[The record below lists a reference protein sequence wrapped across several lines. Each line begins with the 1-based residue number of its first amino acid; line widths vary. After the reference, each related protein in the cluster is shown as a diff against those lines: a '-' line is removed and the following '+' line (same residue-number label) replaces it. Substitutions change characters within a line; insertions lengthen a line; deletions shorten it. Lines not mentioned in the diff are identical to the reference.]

1 MHRVRAATALGPAR
15 PAYAAGF
22 RAATATVLPLVADT
36 LLGLGGATWMS
47 LGGFN
52 GALADKGGPY
62 RTRAGTMGVVTVCG
76 ALTVLAGTLASGH
89 LAVVIPLVFFVALAA
104 GLARAWGA
112 AGVSVAGGS
121 LSAFAIALAV
131 PALGASDAV
140 ARAGYTVVGGLV
152 AMSIALVVWPL
163 RPFRPVRLAVAE
175 GYRAL
180 ADYADDVARF
190 GRARD
195 SRRRAELPAGSATVR
210 AALETGRGVLAR
222 MRRGRPGSS
231 GREEHLIVLGA
242 AVDQLFGHLMAIG
255 ETVDTIADAER
266 IASADADV
274 ATALEGIGDTAR
286 ALAIAVEAEHD
297 APAVPVNW
305 SGDALRRRLVDLVAS
320 ADAMAHYQQTAA
332 ILDRAAQFAGVASA
346 TVAALDNGEPPPPE
360 ARGAATPAEP
370 VEDRVPSL
378 ELLRAVLTPDSLIFR
393 HALRLAVVTTIAVA
407 ITEILHLKRGYWL
420 TITVIVLL
428 QPYTGAT
435 THRALQRV
443 LGTVLGAILTALLG
457 AAFHDPRAIL
467 VLSFVFAAACVAL
480 LPVNYAAYSIFLTPT
495 FVLLAEASAGDWHLA
510 TTRVV
515 NTLLG
520 GGLALAGA
528 RLLWPSP
535 ETQRLPG
542 YMAAALRANRDYLRC
557 VTDLFDDLSPRAG
570 ERIRSARRQIG
581 LASVNAEESF
591 QRLLGEFAGPPA
603 ELSPVMTFLTYTRR
617 LATSIAAL
625 ALTRYSPT
633 DRANDTLGPFTERAT
648 TVLDDLA
655 LAATAGRRP
664 APLPILV
671 PVVQGGDAPPL
682 LGPRVDRL
690 ARQIRMLH
698 DAVDRW
704 TASDAGNPASR

>member
-1 MHRVRAATALGPAR
+1 
-15 PAYAAGF
+15 
-22 RAATATVLPLVADT
+22 
-36 LLGLGGATWMS
+36 
-47 LGGFN
+47 
-52 GALADKGGPY
+52 
-62 RTRAGTMGVVTVCG
+62 
-76 ALTVLAGTLASGH
+76 
-89 LAVVIPLVFFVALAA
+89 
-104 GLARAWGA
+104 
-112 AGVSVAGGS
+112 
-121 LSAFAIALAV
+121 
-131 PALGASDAV
+131 
-140 ARAGYTVVGGLV
+140 
-152 AMSIALVVWPL
+152 
-163 RPFRPVRLAVAE
+163 
-175 GYRAL
+175 
-180 ADYADDVARF
+180 
-190 GRARD
+190 
-195 SRRRAELPAGSATVR
+195 
-210 AALETGRGVLAR
+210 
-222 MRRGRPGSS
+222 
-231 GREEHLIVLGA
+231 
-242 AVDQLFGHLMAIG
+242 
-255 ETVDTIADAER
+255 
-266 IASADADV
+266 
-274 ATALEGIGDTAR
+274 
-286 ALAIAVEAEHD
+286 
-297 APAVPVNW
+297 
-305 SGDALRRRLVDLVAS
+305 
-320 ADAMAHYQQTAA
+320 
-332 ILDRAAQFAGVASA
+332 
-346 TVAALDNGEPPPPE
+346 
-360 ARGAATPAEP
+360 
-370 VEDRVPSL
+370 
-378 ELLRAVLTPDSLIFR
+378 
-393 HALRLAVVTTIAVA
+393 
-407 ITEILHLKRGYWL
+407 
-420 TITVIVLL
+420 
-428 QPYTGAT
+428 
-435 THRALQRV
+435 
-443 LGTVLGAILTALLG
+443 
-457 AAFHDPRAIL
+457 
-467 VLSFVFAAACVAL
+467 VFAAACVAL